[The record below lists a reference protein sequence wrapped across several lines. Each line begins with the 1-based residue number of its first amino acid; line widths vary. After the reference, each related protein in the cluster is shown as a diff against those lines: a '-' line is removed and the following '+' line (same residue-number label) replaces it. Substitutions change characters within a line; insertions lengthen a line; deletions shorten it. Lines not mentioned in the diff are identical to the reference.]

1 MGALIHPAQL
11 LQPQLP
17 RAASS
22 SSKLKDS
29 LCSSPC
35 STQPCWSSPIP
46 RLHSRRHLAKATKK
60 KQGWF
65 DDPFNYG
72 EDEEQDGEE
81 EFGQL
86 LSRGVQD
93 ARDPIPDRDEDS
105 AMGFLDFP
113 AGYMPE
119 IASLGTLIRN
129 DVRRC
134 LCIVSGGVYENLL
147 FFPVIQLLKNRYP
160 GVKIDIMA
168 GARGKQVIPPLPLSL
183 SLSHT
188 PHLHALISFAIQW
201 LLRSSSH

>member
-17 RAASS
+17 RAASPS
-22 SSKLKDS
+22 SSTLKDS

-35 STQPCWSSPIP
+35 STQPCWASPIP

-65 DDPFNYG
+65 DDPFDYG
-72 EDEEQDGEE
+72 EDEEEDEEE

-86 LSRGVQD
+86 LSRGVQN

-168 GARGKQVIPPLPLSL
+168 GARGKQVIPPLP
-183 SLSHT
+183 
-188 PHLHALISFAIQW
+188 
-201 LLRSSSH
+201 